1 MNNSTPQS
9 DSKIAKVLRF
19 GSKAILALVVV
30 LFVAHIA
37 WTNSGSN
44 EWKVVSD
51 RDGIRVSTLKTPG
64 YSLLKYKMEMH
75 VDSRLSDVVFYMS
88 DINTGRDVGG
98 VEIQR
103 LQEVVAEPT
112 IYAYD
117 NYKVDLS
124 PFGLVDVMIVNHYVQ
139 DPETKK
145 VTINVY
151 AAPQKKPVE
160 PNIMRVLHLSNMFT
174 LTAVKTGGTD
184 IEFMSEM
191 DLGLPYVLQNLVF
204 GGVVEEEG
212 RKMREMLKK
221 DKYKNKQPAFIV
233 EPYEDQKVTNAQ
245 T

>member
-1 MNNSTPQS
+1 MNDSTSQS
-9 DSKIAKVLRF
+9 SSKIAKVLRY
-19 GSKAILALVVV
+19 GSNAILVLVVV
-30 LFVAHIA
+30 LLVAHIA

-51 RDGIRVSTLKTPG
+51 KDGIRVSTLKTPG
-64 YSLLKYKMEMH
+64 YSLLKYKLDMH

-88 DINTGRDVGG
+88 DLNTGRDVGG
-98 VEIQR
+98 VEIHR

-124 PFGLVDVMIVNHYVQ
+124 PFGLVDVMIVNHYIQ

-151 AAPQKKPVE
+151 AAPNKMPVD
-160 PNIMRVLHLSNMFT
+160 PGIMRVHHLSNMFT
-174 LTAVKTGGTD
+174 LTAVKTGGVD
-184 IEFMSEM
+184 IEFLSEM

-204 GGVVEEEG
+204 GGVVEQEG
-212 RKMREMLKK
+212 NKMRQMLKK
-221 DKYKNKQPAFIV
+221 DKFKNKQPAFIT
-233 EPYEDQKVTNAQ
+233 EPYENQKVANAP